1 MSEES
6 LRGQY
11 AGFISRL
18 IAFGI
23 DIAIVTI
30 ILLVMAWLFN
40 TMLTLFNLDQI
51 LGMETTLKL
60 ALSGV
65 ITLLINAAYYIFFWT
80 LAGQTP
86 GKTLMGL
93 RIVTTDGQSLSFSRS
108 VRRLLGYI
116 LSIFAMW
123 IGFLWILVDNRR
135 QGWHDKIAGTF
146 VIYAWD
152 ARAGS
157 YLADWYQRKQE
168 ERRQTGQDRLGPDQL
183 GPD

>member
-23 DIAIVTI
+23 DIAIITI
-30 ILLVMAWLFN
+30 ILLVMTWLAN
-40 TMLTLFNLDQI
+40 AVLTLFNFNQI
-51 LGMETTLKL
+51 LGMELMQKL
-60 ALSGV
+60 AWSGV
-65 ITLLINAAYYIFFWT
+65 LALLFSASYFIFFWT

-93 RIVTTDGQSLSFSRS
+93 RIVTTDGKSLSFGRS
-108 VRRLLGYI
+108 VRRFLGYI

-123 IGFLWILVDNRR
+123 LGFLWILLDNRR
-135 QGWHDKIAGTF
+135 QGWHDKIAGTL
-146 VIYAWD
+146 VIYAWE
-152 ARAGS
+152 ARTVRS
-157 YLADWYQRKQE
+157 NITEWLHQKQE
-168 ERRQTGQDRLGPDQL
+168 E
-183 GPD
+183 

>member
-1 MSEES
+1 MTEES

-23 DIAIVTI
+23 DIAIITI
-30 ILLVMAWLFN
+30 ILLVMTWLVN
-40 TMLTLFNLDQI
+40 AVLTLFKLDQI
-51 LGMETTLKL
+51 TGMETILKL
-60 ALSGV
+60 AWSGV
-65 ITLLINAAYYIFFWT
+65 IALLFSASYFIFFWT

-93 RIVTTDGQSLSFSRS
+93 RIVTTDGQSLSFGRS
-108 VRRLLGYI
+108 VRRFLGYI
-116 LSIFAMW
+116 VSIFAMW
-123 IGFLWILVDNRR
+123 IGFLWILLDNRR
-135 QGWHDKIAGTF
+135 QGWHDKIAGTL

-157 YLADWYQRKQE
+157 YLSNRFQQKQE
-168 ERRQTGQDRLGPDQL
+168 EQQQSGTGQSGSES
-183 GPD
+183 

>member
-1 MSEES
+1 MTEES

-23 DIAIVTI
+23 DIAIISIT
-30 ILLVMAWLFN
+30 LLVMTWLVNAVLQIFG
-40 TMLTLFNLDQI
+40 LDEI
-51 LGMETTLKL
+51 TGMERAQKL

-65 ITLLINAAYYIFFWT
+65 FALLFSASYFIFFWT

-93 RIVTTDGQSLSFSRS
+93 RIVTMDGHPLSFGRS
-108 VRRLLGYI
+108 VRRFLGYI

-123 IGFLWILVDNRR
+123 IGFLWILLDNRR

-152 ARAGS
+152 ARAAS

-168 ERRQTGQDRLGPDQL
+168 ERRQYGPGQSGSEP
-183 GPD
+183 

>member
-23 DIAIVTI
+23 DVAIVTI
-30 ILLVMAWLFN
+30 ILIVMTLLLNAV
-40 TMLTLFNLDQI
+40 LTLFNLDHI
-51 LGMETTLKL
+51 IGMETMQKL
-60 ALSGV
+60 AWSGV
-65 ITLLINAAYYIFFWT
+65 FTLLLSASYFIFFWS

-93 RIVTTDGQSLSFSRS
+93 QIVTTDGQPLSFGRS

-123 IGFLWILVDNRR
+123 LGFLWILVDNRR
-135 QGWHDKIAGTF
+135 QGWHDKIAGTV

-152 ARAGS
+152 ARAAS
-157 YLADWYQRKQE
+157 LLTNRHQQKQE
-168 ERRQTGQDRLGPDQL
+168 EQRESGQDS
-183 GPD
+183 

>member
-6 LRGQY
+6 LSGQY

-23 DIAIVTI
+23 DFAIVTI
-30 ILLVMAWLFN
+30 ILLVMTWLVN
-40 TMLTLFNLDQI
+40 AVLTLFNLDQI
-51 LGMETTLKL
+51 TGMETMQKI
-60 ALSGV
+60 AWSGV
-65 ITLLINAAYYIFFWT
+65 IALLFSAAYFIFFWT

-93 RIVTTDGQSLSFSRS
+93 RIVTTDGQPLSVGRS
-108 VRRLLGYI
+108 VRRFLGYI
-116 LSIFAMW
+116 VSISAMW
-123 IGFLWILVDNRR
+123 IGFLWILLDNRR

-168 ERRQTGQDRLGPDQL
+168 ERRQSGQES
-183 GPD
+183 